1 MNEFNQ
7 EQIEKIDDAY
17 CYLKWILN
25 QSKYKLVYSGIDNKN
40 SLGFN
45 EVLSESD
52 KKMLSEIVNSVI
64 QRIYNDE
71 NQK

>member
-1 MNEFNQ
+1 
-7 EQIEKIDDAY
+7 
-17 CYLKWILN
+17 
-25 QSKYKLVYSGIDNKN
+25 
-40 SLGFN
+40 
-45 EVLSESD
+45 D